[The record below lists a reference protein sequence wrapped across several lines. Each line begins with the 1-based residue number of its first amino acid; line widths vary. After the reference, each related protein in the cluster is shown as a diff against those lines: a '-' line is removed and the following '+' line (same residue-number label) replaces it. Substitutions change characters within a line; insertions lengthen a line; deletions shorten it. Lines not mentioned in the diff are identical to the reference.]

1 MKELFLVF
9 FGGGLGAGARFLT
22 NVQVMRWAAERF
34 SAWPAFPFGV
44 MLINITG
51 SLAMGLVTGYFV
63 SRTGGL
69 AQDVRLFLATGILG
83 GYTTFSAFSLDTV
96 NLIERGDLGPAML
109 YVGGSVV
116 LSVLGLFLGLYFM
129 RALT

>member
-1 MKELFLVF
+1 MF
-9 FGGGLGAGARFLT
+9 FGGGLGAGARFVT

-34 SAWPAFPFGV
+34 TAGSLVAWPGFPFGV

-63 SRTGGL
+63 GRTGGFT
-69 AQDVRLFLATGILG
+69 QDARLFLATGILG

-96 NLIERGDLGPAML
+96 NLIERGDLVAAML
-109 YVGGSVV
+109 YVCGSVV